1 MFGMRR
7 AGLAALLVVSLA
19 ACTGS
24 STSGSQV
31 TVQRAELRPGAP
43 ESVAATAP
51 GHVVAKVQ
59 FRNHVLVIRSGS
71 GEMRY
76 DVQDRA
82 GLLLASALTRSQL
95 DRQFP
100 DIAGQ
105 FRDSTAIHIDAS
117 LTPDDRGNADR
128 QSPGR

>member
-1 MFGMRR
+1 MTAMRHL
-7 AGLAALLVVSLA
+7 GPAALLVLALA

-31 TVQRAELRPGAP
+31 TAQHAEMRPA
-43 ESVAATAP
+43 VAEKTRATAP

-59 FRNHVLVIRSGS
+59 FRDHVLVIRSGS

-76 DVQDRA
+76 DVQTRA
-82 GLLLASALTRSQL
+82 GLLLARSLTRSQL

-105 FRDSTAIHIDAS
+105 FGDSTAIQVDAS
-117 LTPDDRGNADR
+117 LDRSTTER
-128 QSPGR
+128 

>member
-1 MFGMRR
+1 MRS

-31 TVQRAELRPGAP
+31 TVQHAELRPGAP
-43 ESVAATAP
+43 ESVSATAP
-51 GHVVAKVQ
+51 GPVMAKVQ
-59 FRNHVLVIRSGS
+59 FRHHVLVIRSGS

-76 DVQDRA
+76 DVEDR
-82 GLLLASALTRSQL
+82 GGQLLASKLTRAQL

-105 FRDSTAIHIDAS
+105 FRDSNAIHIDAS
-117 LTPDDRGNADR
+117 LAPTADKDR
-128 QSPGR
+128 